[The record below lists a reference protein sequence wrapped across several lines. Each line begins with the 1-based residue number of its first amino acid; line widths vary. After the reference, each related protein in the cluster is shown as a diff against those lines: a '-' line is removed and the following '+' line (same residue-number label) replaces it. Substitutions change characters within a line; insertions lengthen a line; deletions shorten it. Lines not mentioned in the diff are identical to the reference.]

1 MIEGLY
7 LHIPFCA
14 KRCAYCDFATEA
26 CHDDA
31 RMDAYIDGLSL
42 AIRRASRKGLLGSV
56 KTIYIGGGTPS
67 YLGARRLNS
76 LVYLISLSINLDNVE
91 EFTVEAN
98 PDSLDERMVKDLF
111 ALGVDRFS
119 LGAQSFDDEV
129 LRAYGR
135 IHDARQIE
143 RAVACIKGRVE
154 NFSLDLICGGPGQS
168 MQSWEDSLRRA
179 LASGAKH
186 ISVYPLTLEEG
197 TPLFAQVEAG
207 TCERPDEDVEADM
220 MERAGKVLE
229 AAGMHRYE
237 VASYAY
243 PGFES
248 RHNSSYWSGVEY
260 LGLGA
265 GAASMLSCEDYHA
278 CIDAGLFGP
287 DRGCELS
294 EGAARVRVDCDADTT
309 AFNDS
314 FGVPHVQ
321 VETLTN
327 VQAQLEDLM
336 LGMRKSSGVSFE
348 QVSRAA
354 ALLPEVSG
362 VFASLE
368 KRGLVS
374 EKQGRYV
381 PTERGWLCGNEV
393 YGAIW
398 GLA

>member
-143 RAVACIKGRVE
+143 QAVACIRGRVE

-220 MERAGKVLE
+220 MERAGEVLE

-309 AFNDS
+309 AFNGS
-314 FGVPHVQ
+314 LGVPHVQ

-368 KRGLVS
+368 ERGLVS

>member
-42 AIRRASRKGLLGSV
+42 AIRRASRKGLLGSL

-143 RAVACIKGRVE
+143 RAVACIRGRVE

-207 TCERPDEDVEADM
+207 ACERPDEDVEADM
-220 MERAGKVLE
+220 MERAGEVLE

-314 FGVPHVQ
+314 LGMPHVQ

-368 KRGLVS
+368 ERGLVS

>member
-31 RMDAYIDGLSL
+31 RMDAYVDGLSL
-42 AIRRASRKGLLGSV
+42 AIRRASRKGLLGSI
-56 KTIYIGGGTPS
+56 KTIYLGGGTPS
-67 YLGARRLNS
+67 YLGTRRLNS
-76 LVYLISLSINLDNVE
+76 LVYLISLSINLENVE

-98 PDSLDERMVKDLF
+98 PDSIDERMVKDLF
-111 ALGVDRFS
+111 ALGVNRFS

-129 LRAYGR
+129 LSAYGR

-168 MQSWEDSLRRA
+168 MQSWEDSLERA

-186 ISVYPLTLEEG
+186 ISIYPLTLEEG
-197 TPLFAQVEAG
+197 TPLFARVEDG
-207 TCERPDEDVEADM
+207 TCAPPDEDVEADM
-220 MERAGKVLE
+220 MERAGEVLE

-278 CIDAGLFGP
+278 CIDAGLFEP

-294 EGAARVRVDCDADTT
+294 EGTARVRVDCEADTT
-309 AFNDS
+309 AFND
-314 FGVPHVQ
+314 GLGTPHVQ
-321 VETLTN
+321 IETLTDA
-327 VQAQLEDLM
+327 QAQLEDLM
-336 LGMRKSSGVSFE
+336 LGMRKSSGVSLE
-348 QVSRAA
+348 QVERAA
-354 ALLPEVSG
+354 AIVPKVND

-368 KRGLVS
+368 ERGLVA
-374 EKQGRYV
+374 EEQGRYV
-381 PTERGWLCGNEV
+381 PTKRGWLCGNEV

>member
-143 RAVACIKGRVE
+143 RAVACIRGRVE

-186 ISVYPLTLEEG
+186 ISIYPLTLEEG

-220 MERAGKVLE
+220 MERAGEVLE

-278 CIDAGLFGP
+278 CFDAGLFGP

-294 EGAARVRVDCDADTT
+294 EGAARVRVDCVADTT

-314 FGVPHVQ
+314 LGVPHVQ

-368 KRGLVS
+368 ERGLVS

>member
-31 RMDAYIDGLSL
+31 RMDAYVDGLSL
-42 AIRRASRKGLLGSV
+42 AIRRASRKGLLGSI
-56 KTIYIGGGTPS
+56 KTVYLGGGTPS
-67 YLGARRLNS
+67 YLGTRRLNS
-76 LVYLISLSINLDNVE
+76 LVYLISLSINLENVE

-98 PDSLDERMVKDLF
+98 PDSIDERMVKDLF

-143 RAVACIKGRVE
+143 QAVTCIKGRVE

-168 MQSWEDSLRRA
+168 MQSWEDSLERA

-186 ISVYPLTLEEG
+186 ISIYPLTLEEG

-207 TCERPDEDVEADM
+207 TCTPPDEDVEADM
-220 MERAGKVLE
+220 MERAGEVLE

-265 GAASMLSCEDYHA
+265 GAASMLSCEDYRA
-278 CIDAGLFGP
+278 CVDAGLFAS
-287 DRGCELS
+287 DSKRELS
-294 EGAARVRVDCDADTT
+294 EDTARVRVDCEADTT
-309 AFNDS
+309 AFNES
-314 FGVPHVQ
+314 LGAPHVQ

-327 VQAQLEDLM
+327 AQAQLEDLM

-348 QVSRAA
+348 QVRRAA
-354 ALLPEVSG
+354 AIVPKVSG
-362 VFASLE
+362 VFLSLE
-368 KRGLVS
+368 ERGLVA
-374 EKQGRYV
+374 EKQDRYV
-381 PTERGWLCGNEV
+381 PAKRGWLCGNEV

>member
-42 AIRRASRKGLLGSV
+42 AIRRASRKDLLGSV

-143 RAVACIKGRVE
+143 RAVACIRGRVE

-197 TPLFAQVEAG
+197 TPLLAQVEAG

-220 MERAGKVLE
+220 MERASEVLE

-314 FGVPHVQ
+314 LGVPHVQ

-368 KRGLVS
+368 ERGLVS

>member
-42 AIRRASRKGLLGSV
+42 AIRRASRAGLLGSI
-56 KTIYIGGGTPS
+56 KTIYLGGGTPS
-67 YLGARRLNS
+67 YLGTRRLNS
-76 LVYLISLSINLDNVE
+76 LVYLISLSINLENVE

-98 PDSLDERMVKDLF
+98 PDSIDERMVKDLF

-143 RAVACIKGRVE
+143 RAVTCIKGRVE

-168 MQSWEDSLRRA
+168 MQSWEDSLERA

-186 ISVYPLTLEEG
+186 ISIYPLTLEEG

-207 TCERPDEDVEADM
+207 TCAPLDEDAEADM
-220 MERAGKVLE
+220 MERAGEVLE

-260 LGLGA
+260 LGLGS
-265 GAASMLSCEDYHA
+265 GAASMLSCEDYRA
-278 CIDAGLFGP
+278 CIDAGLFAP
-287 DRGCELS
+287 DFGCDLS
-294 EGAARVRVDCDADTT
+294 KGAARVRVDCETDTT
-309 AFNDS
+309 AFNES
-314 FGVPHVQ
+314 LGAPHVQ

-327 VQAQLEDLM
+327 AQAQLEDLM
-336 LGMRKSSGVSFE
+336 LGMRKSMGVSFE
-348 QVSRAA
+348 QVHHAA
-354 ALLPEVSG
+354 AIVPEVSG
-362 VFASLE
+362 VFTSLE
-368 KRGLVS
+368 ERGLVA

-381 PTERGWLCGNEV
+381 PTKRGWLCGNEV

>member
-26 CHDDA
+26 CHDDV

-42 AIRRASRKGLLGSV
+42 AIRRASRKGLLGTV

-98 PDSLDERMVKDLF
+98 PDSLDDRMVKDLF

-135 IHDARQIE
+135 IHDARQID
-143 RAVACIKGRVE
+143 RAVACIRGRVK

-220 MERAGKVLE
+220 MEHAGEVLE

-314 FGVPHVQ
+314 LGVPHVQ